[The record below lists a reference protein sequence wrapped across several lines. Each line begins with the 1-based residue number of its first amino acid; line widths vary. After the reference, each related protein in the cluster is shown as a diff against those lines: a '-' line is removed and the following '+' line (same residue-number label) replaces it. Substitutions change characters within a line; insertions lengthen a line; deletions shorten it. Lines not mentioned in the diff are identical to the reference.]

1 MTLKHVEG
9 WRLNKTM
16 KSIDSVRSIPGAW
29 TSGMAQSVK
38 KCLEDISPNTLTIP
52 SKNTKVLISGLTIRN
67 YNLDKRG
74 KEVHQLLESKCLFE
88 KLSFIDNQNINLK
101 MLNQSIIY
109 LNEYGTRRLVN
120 NFCYNLIKWWDA
132 IYLDKNTIEIRAK
145 KR

>member
-1 MTLKHVEG
+1 
-9 WRLNKTM
+9 M
-16 KSIDSVRSIPGAW
+16 KSIDSVRSIPGA
-29 TSGMAQSVK
+29 SANAMAHSVK

-52 SKNTKVLISGLTIRN
+52 SKNIKVLISGLTVSN

-101 MLNQSIIY
+101 MLNQSGLY

-120 NFCYNLIKWWDA
+120 NFCYDQIK
-132 IYLDKNTIEIRAK
+132 
-145 KR
+145 